1 MILVLALHRSDTHC
15 KPWSPAMKIKELMKR
30 SPTTIQVD
38 DDLTTARD
46 LMVWM
51 GIRHLPVLDGGKL
64 IGILSESDVAAFQA
78 RTGTSPR
85 TMSGHPVEEAMH
97 TPVETST
104 PEESVDEAAQRMA
117 ARRINCLPVVE
128 GGDLVGL
135 VTASDILANQVRLAP
150 ANEARPLGPMV
161 AEAMT
166 RDPQVVH
173 AGDHLLDAAGRM
185 QAMSVRHL
193 TVTDGDGKVIGML
206 SDSDVRT
213 AVGNP
218 QRVVGGEA
226 AEVQLELLL
235 VRDVM
240 SSPAI
245 TVRPDE
251 RCADVAR
258 YFAGTNVGA
267 MPVVDAD
274 NRILGICSYIDILRA
289 LSAGR

>member
-1 MILVLALHRSDTHC
+1 
-15 KPWSPAMKIKELMKR
+15 MKIKELMKR
-30 SPTTIQVD
+30 SPTTVQVD

-64 IGILSESDVAAFQA
+64 IGTLSESDVAAFQA

-85 TMSGHPVEEAMH
+85 TMSGHPVEQAMH

-104 PEESVDEAAQRMA
+104 PEELVDDAAQRMA
-117 ARRINCLPVVE
+117 ARGINCLPVVE

-135 VTASDILANQVRLAP
+135 VTASDILANQVRMAP
-150 ANEARPLGPMV
+150 ANEAQPVGQPVGPIV
-161 AEAMT
+161 SEAMT
-166 RDPQVVH
+166 RAPQVVH

-185 QAMSVRHL
+185 QAMSIRHL
-193 TVTDGDGKVIGML
+193 PVIDGDGKVIGML
-206 SDSDVRT
+206 SDGDVRT

-218 QRVVGGEA
+218 RRVVGGEA

-251 RCADVAR
+251 RCTDVAR
-258 YFAGTNVGA
+258 YLAGTNVGA

>member
-1 MILVLALHRSDTHC
+1 
-15 KPWSPAMKIKELMKR
+15 MKVKELMKR
-30 SPTTIQVD
+30 SPTTVQVD

-51 GIRHLPVLDGGKL
+51 GIRHLPVLDGGRL

-85 TMSGHPVEEAMH
+85 TMSGHAVEQAMH
-97 TPVETST
+97 TPVATST

-117 ARRINCLPVVE
+117 ARKIGCLAVVD
-128 GGDLVGL
+128 GSDLVGII
-135 VTASDILANQVRLAP
+135 TSTDILANQVRMTP
-150 ANEARPLGPMV
+150 ANQAQDAGPTV

-185 QAMSVRHL
+185 QAMRIRHL
-193 TVTDGDGKVIGML
+193 PVIDGEGKVIGML
-206 SDSDVRT
+206 SDGDVRT

-218 QRVVGGEA
+218 QRVAGGAA
-226 AEVQLELLL
+226 AELQLELLL

-258 YFAGTNVGA
+258 YFADMKVGA

-274 NRILGICSYIDILRA
+274 DRILGICSYIDILRA

>member
-1 MILVLALHRSDTHC
+1 
-15 KPWSPAMKIKELMKR
+15 MKVKELMKR
-30 SPTTIQVD
+30 SPVTVQVD

-51 GIRHLPVLDGGKL
+51 GIRYLPVLDGGRL

-78 RTGTSPR
+78 RTGTSAR
-85 TMSGHPVEEAMH
+85 TMSGHPVEQAMR
-97 TPVETST
+97 TPVETATS
-104 PEESVDEAAQRMA
+104 EESVDQAAQRMA
-117 ARRINCLPVVE
+117 TRKIACLPVVD
-128 GGDLVGL
+128 GDDLVGML
-135 VTASDILANQVRLAP
+135 TSADILTGQVRMTP
-150 ANEARPLGPMV
+150 ANDALPAGPTV

-173 AGDHLLDAAGRM
+173 SGDHLLDAAGRM
-185 QAMSVRHL
+185 QAMSIRHL
-193 TVTDGDGKVIGML
+193 PVIDGEGKVIGML

-218 QRVVGGEA
+218 QRVVGGQA
-226 AEVQLELLL
+226 AKVQLELLR

-240 SSPAI
+240 SSPAL

-251 RCADVAR
+251 RCAEVAR
-258 YFAGTNVGA
+258 YFADTRIGA

-274 NRILGICSYIDILRA
+274 NRILGICSYIDVLRA

>member
-1 MILVLALHRSDTHC
+1 
-15 KPWSPAMKIKELMKR
+15 MKIKELMKR
-30 SPTTIQVD
+30 SPTTVQVD

-104 PEESVDEAAQRMA
+104 PEELVDEAAQRMA

-128 GGDLVGL
+128 GGDLVGI
-135 VTASDILANQVRLAP
+135 VTASDILANQVRMAP
-150 ANEARPLGPMV
+150 ANEAQPVGPPVGPIV

-166 RDPQVVH
+166 CDPAVVH
-173 AGDHLLDAAGRM
+173 AGDHLLDAASRM
-185 QAMSVRHL
+185 QAMSIRHL
-193 TVTDGDGKVIGML
+193 PVIDGDGKVIGML

-218 QRVVGGEA
+218 RRVVGGA
-226 AEVQLELLL
+226 MAEVQLELLL

-240 SSPAI
+240 SSPAL

-274 NRILGICSYIDILRA
+274 NRILGVCSYIDILRA

>member
-1 MILVLALHRSDTHC
+1 
-15 KPWSPAMKIKELMKR
+15 MKIKELMKR
-30 SPTTIQVD
+30 SPTTVQVD

-51 GIRHLPVLDGGKL
+51 GIRHLPVMDGGKL

-85 TMSGHPVEEAMH
+85 TMSGHPVEQAMH

-104 PEESVDEAAQRMA
+104 PEDSVDEAAVRMA
-117 ARRINCLPVVE
+117 ARKIGCLPVVE
-128 GGDLVGL
+128 GSDLVGI
-135 VTASDILANQVRLAP
+135 VTSTDILANQVRMTP
-150 ANEARPLGPMV
+150 ANEARDAAREAGATV

-185 QAMSVRHL
+185 QALGIRHL
-193 TVTDGDGKVIGML
+193 PVVDGEAKVIGML
-206 SDSDVRT
+206 SDGDVRT

-218 QRVVGGEA
+218 QRVAGGEA

-258 YFAGTNVGA
+258 YFADMKVGA

-289 LSAGR
+289 LSAER